1 MSVKKVNHIGI
12 AVENIA
18 DYVKFYENCLELSI
32 DGEEEV
38 AEQKV
43 KTAFL
48 SVGETR
54 LELLE
59 PTAED
64 SPVKKFL
71 DSKGPGIHHLA
82 FDVDDI
88 EAELA
93 RLKEQGVRLI
103 DEKPRRGAHGTKIAF
118 IHPKES
124 KGVLVELTEQNHA

>member
-1 MSVKKVNHIGI
+1 MAVKKINHIGI

-18 DYVKFYENCLELSI
+18 EVVKFYKESLGLTVE
-32 DGEEEV
+32 GEEEV

-43 KTAFL
+43 KVVFL
-48 SVGETR
+48 PLGETR

-59 PTAED
+59 PTAAD

-71 DSKGPGIHHLA
+71 ETKGSGVHHLA

-93 RLKEQGVRLI
+93 RLKEQGARLI

-124 KGVLVELTEQNHA
+124 KGVLVELTEQNHG

>member
-1 MSVKKVNHIGI
+1 MAVKKINHIGI

-18 DYVKFYENCLELSI
+18 EVVKFYKESLGLTVE
-32 DGEEEV
+32 GEEEV

-43 KTAFL
+43 KVVFL
-48 SVGETR
+48 PLGETR

-71 DSKGPGIHHLA
+71 ETKGPGVHHLA

-93 RLKEQGVRLI
+93 RLKEQGARLI

-124 KGVLVELTEQNHA
+124 KGVLVELTEQNHG

>member
-1 MSVKKVNHIGI
+1 MAVKKINHIGI
-12 AVENIA
+12 AVESIA
-18 DYVKFYENCLELSI
+18 EVVKFYKESLGLSVE
-32 DGEEEV
+32 GEEEV
-38 AEQKV
+38 TEQKV
-43 KTAFL
+43 KVVFL
-48 SVGETR
+48 PLGETR

-71 DSKGPGIHHLA
+71 ETKGPGVHHLA

-93 RLKEQGVRLI
+93 RLKEQGARLI

-124 KGVLVELTEQNHA
+124 KGVLVELTEQNHG